1 MSYTYTADELLD
13 PKSLTPEELYSLQS
27 ETWVQGY
34 DHAIAKAVSI
44 LEDGLSELENCDR
57 DDDCKKTAK
66 ILRQAIANIKDES

>member
-1 MSYTYTADELLD
+1 MGFEYTSDGLLD
-13 PKSLTPEELYSLQS
+13 PKSLTAEELYSLQS

-34 DHAIAKAVSI
+34 DHAIAKTVAI

-66 ILRQAIANIKDES
+66 TLRQAIANIKDES